1 MHRYHGTTCGAVILA
16 AVSAMRH
23 DSTFLTEILL
33 ACKAHEDLTT
43 VEAILL
49 VTAKTGKNTLFI
61 LDTVGAKRLLA
72 RRASDKA
79 AAARDLKASSALG
92 KGGTILAILTSA
104 SFTNGT
110 TTIVTFQTLGSKAAD
125 ANDKLGRTILSKTI
139 MLLALVTMVWRN
151 ASHAGNELHCL
162 VGNAISTSTTLD
174 FLLESLLEF
183 GSMKDAKE
191 MSNATRVARGGGGG
205 GTAEPDLNKG
215 MVHHGTKFS
224 RSPPFMLRIKTVA
237 T

>member
-1 MHRYHGTTCGAVILA
+1 MHRYHGTTCGAVVLA

-43 VEAILL
+43 VEAILV

-61 LDTVGAKRLLA
+61 LDTVGAKRLVA

-92 KGGTILAILTSA
+92 KGDTILAILASA
-104 SFTNGT
+104 SFANGT
-110 TTIVTFQTLGSKAAD
+110 STIVTFQTLGSRAAD
-125 ANDKLGRTILSKTI
+125 AHDKLGRTILSKTV
-139 MLLALVTMVWRN
+139 MLLALVTLVWRN
-151 ASHAGNELHCL
+151 ASHAGNDLHCL

-191 MSNATRVARGGGGG
+191 MSNATRVGRGGGG
-205 GTAEPDLNKG
+205 GTAEPDVNKG
-215 MVHHGTKFS
+215 MVYHGTKFS
-224 RSPPFMLRIKTVA
+224 RSPPFMLRVGTV
-237 T
+237 TT

>member
-43 VEAILL
+43 VKAILL
-49 VTAKTGKNTLFI
+49 VTAKTGKNTRFI
-61 LDTVGAKRLLA
+61 LDTVGAKRLVA

-92 KGGTILAILTSA
+92 KGDTIVAILASA
-104 SFTNGT
+104 SFANGT
-110 TTIVTFQTLGSKAAD
+110 STIVTFQTLGSKAAD

-139 MLLALVTMVWRN
+139 MLLALVTLVWRK

-174 FLLESLLEF
+174 FLLENLLEF

-191 MSNATRVARGGGGG
+191 MSNATRVGRGGGG
-205 GTAEPDLNKG
+205 GTAEPDVKKG

-224 RSPPFMLRIKTVA
+224 RSPPFMLRVRTVA